1 MFDAGAGAIA
11 HDGSPKIQR
20 HYRGAPADHGGCAL
34 YCFIRNVK
42 DNKLFAS
49 LGCGKVVIATE
60 HHEISSQLPVPDT
73 LTLPAT
79 MHSKRKRRFLVATCD
94 SKLHQHTP
102 GQIPRGKS
110 T

>member
-1 MFDAGAGAIA
+1 MFDAGAGAIV

-20 HYRGAPADHGGCAL
+20 HNRGAPADHGGCAL

-49 LGCGKVVIATE
+49 LGCGNVVIATE

-73 LTLPAT
+73 LTLPPPCTA
-79 MHSKRKRRFLVATCD
+79 KENVASSLPVRLKT
-94 SKLHQHTP
+94 SPTHTGP
-102 GQIPRGKS
+102 NP
-110 T
+110 